1 MKLISKLFVLGCLLA
16 IASPESAKAQCF
28 PTNPHKKGGAPSD
41 CPKENNKEN
50 KNIQKVDPDTS
61 NPDTGTIRP
70 ISYGQVVQKEID
82 IDWKNPR
89 VKFDEWSKLI
99 KVTSKLS
106 QDYYY
111 IVLDRDFKTNSS
123 NGLTEGMI
131 TRWGSDTVTGY
142 QYMYGGCGFWVCT
155 SGSDFREF
163 SGTIELYYAGESYL
177 LYGDSGEYSLP
188 QGFIE
193 KVISTSGDQSLSIK
207 LSKGRGD
214 TKVFPI
220 GKETLKSLARLFQAE
235 QKTWQKPKIL
245 IQISKVSKTTVLAED
260 LIPKIA
266 PSVVSIRT
274 DKSLGS
280 GFIFSTDGLIMT
292 NRHVVTGSGVGKF
305 QISTS
310 NNQKTLASVVYIDKQ
325 LDFALLRP
333 ESKLQAA
340 PLAICYLSYPKPGQ
354 DVIAIGSP
362 DGIAGT
368 VTKGVVSAVRQPV
381 DQLKGLAPEGV
392 LLVQHDAAISPGN
405 SGGPLVNN
413 RGELLGVNTYGLNN
427 TADGRSLQSINF
439 AISIVDVL
447 KALELRPPIVINNKA
462 LNACGNI
469 SE

>member
-1 MKLISKLFVLGCLLA
+1 MDKILEIILIIMSFKLKLAAGVVASIALLGANGA
-16 IASPESAKAQCF
+16 IADS
-28 PTNPHKKGGAPSD
+28 
-41 CPKENNKEN
+41 
-50 KNIQKVDPDTS
+50 NIPDA
-61 NPDTGTIRP
+61 GKIKP
-70 ISYGQVVQKEID
+70 ITYGEVVQKEID
-82 IDWKNPR
+82 VDWKNPK

-111 IVLDRDFKTNSS
+111 VVFDRDYKTNFN
-123 NGLTEGMI
+123 NGLTEGLV

-163 SGTIELYYAGESYL
+163 SGAIELYYAGETHL

-188 QGFIE
+188 QAFI
-193 KVISTSGDQSLSIK
+193 KNVINTNGDQPLSIK

-214 TKVFPI
+214 TKVFPV
-220 GKETLKSLARLFQAE
+220 GKETLKSIARLFQAE
-235 QKTWQKPKIL
+235 QKTWQKPKVS
-245 IQISKVSKTTVLAED
+245 IQISTVSKSALPAED

-280 GFIFSTDGLIMT
+280 GFIISTDGLIMT

-305 QISTS
+305 QISS
-310 NNQKTLASVVYIDKQ
+310 SSNQKTSASVVYIDKQ
-325 LDFALLRP
+325 LDFAILKPDSR
-333 ESKLQAA
+333 LQGA
-340 PLAICYLSYPKPGQ
+340 PLPICYLSYPKAGQ

-381 DQLKGLAPEGV
+381 DQLRGLAPEGV

-405 SGGPLVNN
+405 SGGPLVNS
-413 RGELLGVNTYGLNN
+413 RGELLGVNTYGLNQ
-427 TADGRSLQSINF
+427 TADGRSLQNINF
-439 AISIVDVL
+439 AISIVDVF
-447 KALELRPPIVINNKA
+447 KALELRAPVAANPKL

-469 SE
+469 GQ